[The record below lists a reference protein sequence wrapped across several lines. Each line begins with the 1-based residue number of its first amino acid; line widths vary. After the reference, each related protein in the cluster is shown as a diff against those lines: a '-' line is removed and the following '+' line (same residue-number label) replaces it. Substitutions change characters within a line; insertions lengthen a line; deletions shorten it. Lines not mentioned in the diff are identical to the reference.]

1 MKIIKFLSIFAL
13 ICAFSFLTVSAYA
26 QKLYDPRKEKNKII
40 VKMELLDSKKILTL
54 VILLLQNHL
63 MG

>member
-40 VKMELLDSKKILTL
+40 VKMELLDSKKKYL
-54 VILLLQNHL
+54 HW
-63 MG
+63 